1 MPRFREVYDAYEVNK
16 LYFKEF
22 SYIENRKYY
31 EGVSDYLVR
40 EYHDILNIVEDVG
53 EYAPSEVTTYLYREL
68 DSVPADKKVEFL
80 SSFFNNSLVNDIK
93 TIKVWVSYLDTH
105 MEEER
110 YVEDNEMLIEYRPT
124 IENVPL
130 AIRGDKDSI
139 IIFIDNILKTLHY
152 LEDNEIIEVL
162 NNINYDNA
170 SLPDE
175 EFGNYEPTEEEYEDR
190 AYYEQRPRR
199 YSI

>member
-1 MPRFREVYDAYEVNK
+1 MGKFKEVYEVNK

-40 EYHDILNIVEDVG
+40 EYHDILNIVEEVG

-68 DSVPADKKVEFL
+68 DSIPVDKKVEFL
-80 SSFFNNSLVNDIK
+80 SSFFNNTLVNDIQ

-105 MEEER
+105 MEDR
-110 YVEDNEMLIEYRPT
+110 YIEDGEMMVEYRPT
-124 IENVPL
+124 IENTPL

-139 IIFIDNILKTLHY
+139 MIFIDNILKTLH
-152 LEDNEIIEVL
+152 LEDNEIVEIL
-162 NNINYDNA
+162 NNIDYNNS

-175 EFGNYEPTEEEYEDR
+175 EFEDYEPSQEEFVDR